1 MRRFSLSIL
10 GTAAL
15 FLAPAS
21 PLEAQSETM
30 LYDHIHMAVTDPP
43 AAAQWYMD
51 LFGGEAVDGRDDR
64 MLLGTTRFIWRQD
77 DNRRPSQGSVIDHLG
92 FSVSD
97 LDTKLSELEAA
108 GATVTMQRR
117 EVEGLFP
124 ISFLVDPWG
133 VRLEVLED
141 PQHLGFHHIHLRTPD
156 PEATKQ
162 WYLDKFGGVRT
173 PMRGSRDAILYPG
186 NIWLMFTEGETFPS
200 TESAIDHLGWRALDL
215 MPKLQELT
223 GKGLEV
229 TRGPADLTFV
239 NGMINIFFVDGP
251 DDVSIEIVQR
261 APNMR

>member
-117 EVEGLFP
+117 AAV
-124 ISFLVDPWG
+124 
-133 VRLEVLED
+133 
-141 PQHLGFHHIHLRTPD
+141 
-156 PEATKQ
+156 
-162 WYLDKFGGVRT
+162 
-173 PMRGSRDAILYPG
+173 
-186 NIWLMFTEGETFPS
+186 
-200 TESAIDHLGWRALDL
+200 
-215 MPKLQELT
+215 
-223 GKGLEV
+223 
-229 TRGPADLTFV
+229 
-239 NGMINIFFVDGP
+239 
-251 DDVSIEIVQR
+251 
-261 APNMR
+261 